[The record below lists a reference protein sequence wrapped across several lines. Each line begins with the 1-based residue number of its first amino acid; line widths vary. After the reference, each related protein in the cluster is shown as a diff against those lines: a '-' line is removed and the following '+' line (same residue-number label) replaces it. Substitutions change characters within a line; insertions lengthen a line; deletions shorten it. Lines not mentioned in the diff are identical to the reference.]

1 MYIRIIISCAFVL
14 IAASTASS
22 KDVVLPKIDL
32 QKQCRT
38 TQTATDELTGVKN
51 PNAFDLCITSEQS
64 ARDKLLE
71 RWATIP
77 ASDKASC
84 IHPADWAPSYFE
96 WLGCIDTRV
105 YMRTTRKDHPNPMAV
120 SALCPMVNWQP
131 DGSVTSVVTCNSRR

>member
-1 MYIRIIISCAFVL
+1 MYIRSRIVISSAIV
-14 IAASTASS
+14 IMTASAGLA
-22 KDVVLPKIDL
+22 KDVSLPKIDL

-51 PNAFDLCITSEQS
+51 PNAFDLCINSEQG

-77 ASDKASC
+77 AADKATC
-84 IHPADWAPSYFE
+84 IHSTDWAPSYFE

-105 YMRTTRKDHPNPMAV
+105 YMRTTRKEHPNAMAPSV
-120 SALCPMVNWQP
+120 LCPKVNWQP
-131 DGSVTSVVTCNSRR
+131 DGSITSIVACK

>member
-1 MYIRIIISCAFVL
+1 MYIRSRIVISSAIV
-14 IAASTASS
+14 IMAASAALA
-22 KDVVLPKIDL
+22 KDVSLPIIDL

-51 PNAFDLCITSEQS
+51 PNAFDLCMSNEQS

-71 RWATIP
+71 RWATIT

-84 IHPADWAPSYFE
+84 IHATDWSPSYFE

-105 YMRTTRKDHPNPMAV
+105 YMRTSRKEHPNPMAASV
-120 SALCPMVNWQP
+120 LCPKVNWQP
-131 DGSVTSVVTCNSRR
+131 DGSITSIVACK